1 VSSLPLKVALGDL
14 TPLEV
19 SHPTATRSGIIRAL
33 VVGTVAKGSPLDVP
47 PFNPPSASTW
57 TTISVDSGTELLITK
72 AFQINSVKSLS
83 ALVFN
88 AVRDTEVRAWA
99 EDFLNLTPAAKKKRV
114 DEVLL
119 AATGAVVASS
129 DNPEDEEEHAHR
141 SHLLRFLV
149 DELDAA
155 TKALEAANARHTAA
169 KMAFV
174 AFQTLHGSGE

>member
-1 VSSLPLKVALGDL
+1 MPSIPLKIALGDL

-19 SHPTATRSGIIRAL
+19 SHPTATRSSIIRAL
-33 VVGTVAKGSPLDVP
+33 VVGTVAKGSPLALP

-72 AFQINSVKSLS
+72 AFQINNVKNLS

-88 AVRDTEVRAWA
+88 AVRDSDVRAWSD
-99 EDFLNLTPAAKKKRV
+99 DFLNLTPAAKRKRV

-119 AATGAVVASS
+119 AATGAVVAAS
-129 DNPEDEEEHAHR
+129 DNPDEEDESAHR

-155 TKALEAANARHTAA
+155 TKALEQATSRHTQA
-169 KMAFV
+169 KMAFE
-174 AFQTLHGSGE
+174 AFQTLLSVED